1 MTQADDTQWMEKLRA
16 AAERHARGTAM
27 TREEIGSMEQ
37 GYSESKIQ
45 HICVN
50 WFRRTFPHAGK
61 LLFAVPNGGWRGARA
76 GAQMVY
82 EGQVK
87 GVADLILL
95 YPSGGKASLC
105 IEMKVPGHKG
115 SRAGTQSAAQK
126 EWQQLVEHN
135 GSAYVVCHGLMEFVE
150 AVCSYLGMEP
160 ARRVIEAINKYP
172 LYL

>member
-1 MTQADDTQWMEKLRA
+1 MTEQ
-16 AAERHARGTAM
+16 
-27 TREEIGSMEQ
+27 EIIKSEQ

-50 WFRRTFPHAGK
+50 WFRQTFPHVGN

-95 YPSGGKASLC
+95 YPAGGKASLC
-105 IEMKVPGHKG
+105 LEMKVPKKKG
-115 SRAGTQSAAQK
+115 SRAGTQSDHQV
-126 EWQQLVEHN
+126 EWQALVEQY
-135 GSAYVVCHGLMEFVE
+135 GSTYVVCHGLIEFIQ
-150 AVCSYLGMEP
+150 AVCSYLQ
-160 ARRVIEAINKYP
+160 INSQKYITEALNKYP
-172 LYL
+172 LYR